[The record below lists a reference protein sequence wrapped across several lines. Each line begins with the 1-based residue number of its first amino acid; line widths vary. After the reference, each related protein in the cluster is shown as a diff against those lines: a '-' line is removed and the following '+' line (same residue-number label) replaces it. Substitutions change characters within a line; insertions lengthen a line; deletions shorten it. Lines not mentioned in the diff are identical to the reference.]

1 MTSDVPGPLDGVK
14 VLDFTQV
21 FMGPSATQLLGDYG
35 ADVTKVERPGT
46 GDLSRTA
53 LPDADGLDGPIFLAI
68 NRNKRSVAV
77 DMKSDRGRE
86 LIRELVVRADVLVS
100 NFRPGV
106 MEKMGLGYDA
116 VRLLNPRLIWASGSG
131 FGEDGPYVGKGGQD
145 VIAQA
150 YSGLI
155 ARRADSSLPLSVYPT
170 ALCDYTTGMHLV
182 QGILMAL
189 FARERT
195 GQGQMVRVNM
205 FSSALHLQMQ
215 EAATRLNRGH
225 EVNWAEM
232 PLSGVF
238 PTADGAICLVG
249 AFKENPLRDICSAL
263 GLQDLSRL
271 DEFATIESQFEN
283 KRELQALLRERL
295 LTATTRHWVAR
306 LEAVDIL
313 CAPVQTLSEALDDE
327 QARANQMITT
337 MPHARGG
344 DVKVLNPPIT
354 LSETPF
360 SIRQRAPRLGEHNA
374 EVLREI
380 GWSEDD
386 IARVTAED
394 AVR

>member
-1 MTSDVPGPLDGVK
+1 
-14 VLDFTQV
+14 
-21 FMGPSATQLLGDYG
+21 
-35 ADVTKVERPGT
+35 
-46 GDLSRTA
+46 
-53 LPDADGLDGPIFLAI
+53 
-68 NRNKRSVAV
+68 
-77 DMKSDRGRE
+77 
-86 LIRELVVRADVLVS
+86 
-100 NFRPGV
+100 
-106 MEKMGLGYDA
+106 MGLGYDA
-116 VRLLNPRLIWASGSG
+116 VRLLNPRLVWASGSG
-131 FGEDGPYVGKGGQD
+131 FGEDGPHVGKGGQD

-155 ARRADSSLPLSVYPT
+155 ARRADSALPLSVYPT
-170 ALCDYTTGMHLV
+170 AICDYTTGMHLV

-238 PTADGAICLVG
+238 PTSDGAICVVG
-249 AFKENPLRDICSAL
+249 AFKENPLQDICSAL
-263 GLQDLSRL
+263 GLEDLSRL
-271 DEFATIESQFEN
+271 ESFSTIERQFEN
-283 KRELQALLRERL
+283 KHALQALLRDRL
-295 LTATTRHWVAR
+295 LTATTQHWLAR
-306 LEAVDIL
+306 LDAVDIL

-327 QARANQMITT
+327 QAEANQMIATI
-337 MPHARGG
+337 PHARGG
-344 DVKVLNPPIT
+344 EVRVLNPPIT

-360 SIRQRAPRLGEHNA
+360 SIRQRAPRLGEHT
-374 EVLREI
+374 EDVLREL

-386 IARVTAED
+386 VARATAEG

>member
-1 MTSDVPGPLDGVK
+1 MANDPAGPLDGVRI
-14 VLDFTQV
+14 LDFTQV

-35 ADVTKVERPGT
+35 ADVIKVERPGT

-77 DMKSDRGRE
+77 DMRSDRGRE
-86 LIRELVVRADVLVS
+86 LIRELVGRADVLVS

-116 VRLLNPRLIWASGSG
+116 VRLLNPRLVWASGSG
-131 FGEDGPYVGKGGQD
+131 FGEEGPYIGKGGQD

-150 YSGLI
+150 YSGLM
-155 ARRADSSLPLSVYPT
+155 ARRADASLSVTVYPT
-170 ALCDYTTGMHLV
+170 AICDYTTGMHLV

-189 FARERT
+189 LARERT
-195 GQGQMVRVNM
+195 GRGQMVRVNM

-232 PLSGVF
+232 PLSGAF
-238 PTADGAICLVG
+238 PTSDGAVCIVG
-249 AFKENPLRDICSAL
+249 AFKEHPLRDICSAL
-263 GLQDLSRL
+263 GLEDLSQRA
-271 DEFATIESQFEN
+271 EFATIERQFEN
-283 KRELQALLRERL
+283 KHELQGLLRERL
-295 LTATTRHWVAR
+295 LTATTAHWVER
-306 LEAVDIL
+306 LEALDIL

-327 QARANQMITT
+327 QAQANRMVAS

-344 DVKVLNPPIT
+344 DVRVLNPPIT
-354 LSETPF
+354 LSDTPF
-360 SIRQRAPRLGEHNA
+360 SIRQRAPRLGEHND
-374 EVLREI
+374 EVLREV

-386 IARVTAED
+386 IARATAEE
-394 AVR
+394 AIR

>member
-1 MTSDVPGPLDGVK
+1 MTSDAAGPLDGVK

-77 DMKSDRGRE
+77 DMRSDRGRE
-86 LIRELVVRADVLVS
+86 VIRELVLRSDVLVS

-116 VRLLNPRLIWASGSG
+116 VRVLNPRLIWASGSG
-131 FGEDGPYVGKGGQD
+131 FGEEGPYVGKGGQD

-150 YSGLI
+150 YTGLI
-155 ARRADSSLPLSVYPT
+155 ARRTDSSLPLTVYPT

-182 QGILMAL
+182 QGIVMAL
-189 FARERT
+189 YARERT

-225 EVNWAEM
+225 EVNWAQACKGEATASAPFDYSAALTETMLLGIAALRAGQGKKLLYDGGAMRFTNM
-232 PLSGVF
+232 PD
-238 PTADGAICLVG
+238 ADRYL
-249 AFKENPLRDICSAL
+249 
-263 GLQDLSRL
+263 
-271 DEFATIESQFEN
+271 T
-283 KRELQALLRERL
+283 REY
-295 LTATTRHWVAR
+295 
-306 LEAVDIL
+306 
-313 CAPVQTLSEALDDE
+313 
-327 QARANQMITT
+327 
-337 MPHARGG
+337 RGG
-344 DVKVLNPPIT
+344 WEL
-354 LSETPF
+354 
-360 SIRQRAPRLGEHNA
+360 
-374 EVLREI
+374 
-380 GWSEDD
+380 
-386 IARVTAED
+386 
-394 AVR
+394 

>member
-1 MTSDVPGPLDGVK
+1 MNDAPGPLDGVRI
-14 VLDFTQV
+14 LDFTQV

-35 ADVTKVERPGT
+35 ADVIKVERPGT

-53 LPDADGLDGPIFLAI
+53 LPDPDGLDGPIFLAI
-68 NRNKRSVAV
+68 NRNKRSVTV
-77 DMKSDRGRE
+77 DMRSDRGRD
-86 LIRELVVRADVLVS
+86 LIRELVGRADVLVS

-116 VRLLNPRLIWASGSG
+116 VRLVNPRLVWASGSG
-131 FGEDGPYVGKGGQD
+131 FGEEGPYVGKGGQD

-155 ARRADSSLPLSVYPT
+155 ARRADSSLPPSVYPT
-170 ALCDYTTGMHLV
+170 AICDYPPGMHLV
-182 QGILMAL
+182 HGILMAL
-189 FARERT
+189 LAWERT

-215 EAATRLNRGH
+215 EAATRLYRGH
-225 EVNWAEM
+225 VVNWAEM
-232 PLSGVF
+232 PLSGAF
-238 PTADGAICLVG
+238 PTSDGAVCIVG

-263 GLQDLSRL
+263 GLEDLSRR
-271 DEFATIESQFEN
+271 EAFATIEGQFEN
-283 KRELQALLRERL
+283 KHELQGLLRERL
-295 LTATTRHWVAR
+295 LTAITAHWVER

-327 QARANQMITT
+327 QAQANQMITT

-344 DVKVLNPPIT
+344 EVRVLNPPIT
-354 LSETPF
+354 LSDTPF
-360 SIRQRAPRLGEHNA
+360 SIRHRAPRLGEHNGD
-374 EVLREI
+374 VLREV

-386 IARVTAED
+386 IARATAEA